1 MAPEVKTAK
10 NSKLSKLSENCFEL
24 VGKGGWPLISTWI
37 NPPSLGINGIH
48 CVDFPHQMRKFLLN
62 LAPGEP
68 LALVQELPC
77 FDDSIKLDPLLSS
90 ALDLCVHN
98 MIIGFLLY
106 VVRVEIYWCQML
118 YYI

>member
-1 MAPEVKTAK
+1 M
-10 NSKLSKLSENCFEL
+10 
-24 VGKGGWPLISTWI
+24 
-37 NPPSLGINGIH
+37 
-48 CVDFPHQMRKFLLN
+48 LN

-68 LALVQELPC
+68 LALVQALPC

-106 VVRVEIYWCQML
+106 AVGVEIYWCQL
-118 YYI
+118 LCYI